1 MHDMYVEQLKGFLRK
16 NVSFFALVFF
26 SIAFLS
32 SSILARKIL
41 TDSDFYYFTS
51 VLTIISIYFS
61 LCFLGSE
68 QLLLRHAS
76 VMSFSRIRI
85 NGNIL
90 LVMFFSLILFSLVF
104 SVISELMFFRLQ
116 SKSLY
121 ILIGL
126 CVGSFVFVYNSL
138 RLQGFFFLAQVAAN
152 GWKLPL
158 LLAVASSLWG
168 DFRFLISSS
177 LFISFLFT
185 IIIFQS
191 KKKYI
196 DIFWSDLP
204 EDWFNLYLGFMGSL
218 FTIMLIGHLDRLLV
232 VKYLSPSEFSNYVYL
247 IMILIMP
254 FSLIA
259 NYFGFREVPKLK
271 VSYNPRS
278 FLSRIKLI
286 GFGCIVLFSL
296 WFIFVWAISSY
307 LQVNIESDFFI
318 PSVLIIVA
326 RILYSFMSALF
337 GLTASARDI
346 MISNVIFIILIVAST
361 SFLVFIGFTVLNILY
376 FSAFIWSSRFSLYFL
391 FSRKIKAYG

>member
-1 MHDMYVEQLKGFLRK
+1 MHVEQLKGFLRK

-51 VLTIISIYFS
+51 VLTIISIYLS

-85 NGNIL
+85 NGKIL

-104 SVISELMFFRLQ
+104 SIISELMFFRLQ
-116 SKSLY
+116 NKSLY

-126 CVGSFVFVYNSL
+126 SIGSFVFVYNSL

-204 EDWFNLYLGFMGSL
+204 EGWVNLYLGFMGSL

-247 IMILIMP
+247 IMMLIMP

-278 FLSRIKLI
+278 FVSRIKLI
-286 GFGCIVLFSL
+286 GFGCIVLFTL

-318 PSVLIIVA
+318 PSVIIIVS

-346 MISNVIFIILIVAST
+346 MMSNVIFIILIVAST
-361 SFLVFIGFTVLNILY
+361 SFVVFIGLTVLNILY